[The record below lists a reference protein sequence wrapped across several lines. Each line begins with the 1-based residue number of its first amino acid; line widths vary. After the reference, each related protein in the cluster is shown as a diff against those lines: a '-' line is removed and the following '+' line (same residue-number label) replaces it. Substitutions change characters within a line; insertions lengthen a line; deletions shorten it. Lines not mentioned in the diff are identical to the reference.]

1 MSTRTIV
8 IGNKNYSSWSLRG
21 WLAARHTGL
30 NFDEVKI
37 DLYTPGSKAELLKHS
52 PTGLVPALK
61 HDDTDVWD
69 SYAIVD
75 YCARLAPERFW
86 WPTDDAAYAFARSIS
101 AEMHSGFFALR
112 ANAPMNL
119 RASFT
124 GLALSDAVE
133 ADVRR
138 IETLWTEARKKFG
151 TSENQ
156 NGGDFLFGN
165 FSAAD
170 MMYAPVVH
178 RFNSYGITVNDTCRT
193 YIQSVLNHPLM
204 KEWAEGAAAETA
216 IIVDGEIP
224 KDATML
230 G

>member
-1 MSTRTIV
+1 MSALTII

-30 NFDEVKI
+30 EFDEVKI

-61 HDDTDVWD
+61 DGDTFVWD
-69 SYAIVD
+69 SYAIID
-75 YCARLAPERFW
+75 YCARLTPEKFW
-86 WPTDDAAYAFARSIS
+86 WPTDSAAYAFARSIS

-112 ANAPMNL
+112 NHAPMNL
-119 RASFT
+119 RASFN

-138 IETLWTEARKKFG
+138 IEALWTEGRDRFG
-151 TSENQ
+151 AD
-156 NGGDFLFGN
+156 GDFLFGE

-178 RFNSYGITVNDTCRT
+178 RFNSYGISVNETCRT
-193 YIQSVLNHPLM
+193 YIQAVLNHPLM
-204 KEWAEGAAAETA
+204 QEWAEGAAAETA
-216 IIVDGEIP
+216 VIVEGEIP
-224 KDATML
+224 KDATRL

>member
-1 MSTRTIV
+1 MSTRTVI
-8 IGNKNYSSWSLRG
+8 IGNKNYSTWSLRG

-30 NFDEVKI
+30 TFDEVKI

-61 HDDTDVWD
+61 DGDTHVWD
-69 SYAIVD
+69 SYAIID
-75 YCARLAPERFW
+75 YCARLAPEKFW
-86 WPTDDAAYAFARSIS
+86 WPADDAAYAFARSIS

-119 RASFT
+119 RANFT

-133 ADVRR
+133 ADVHR
-138 IETLWTEARKKFG
+138 IEALWTEAREKFG
-151 TSENQ
+151 TN
-156 NGGDFLFGN
+156 GDFLFGN

-178 RFNSYGITVNDTCRT
+178 RFNSYGIEVNDTCRA
-193 YIQSVLNHPLM
+193 YMQAVLNHPLM
-204 KEWAEGAAAETA
+204 QEWASGAADETA
-216 IIVDGEIP
+216 IIVEGEVP
-224 KDATML
+224 TDATRL